1 MEAKTGGV
9 FQLNKQAG
17 LTLRTLFEAKS
28 KLSIAPNA
36 QIPEG
41 AELPLN
47 FKVVSKQSQ
56 VK

>member
-1 MEAKTGGV
+1 LNKKTGWI
-9 FQLNKQAG
+9 NASES
-17 LTLRTLFEAKS
+17 LFEAKS
-28 KLSIAPNA
+28 KLSNA

-56 VK
+56 IK